1 MFTVVFLTE
10 SHRIRAEEEEE
21 DLLDSY
27 STPAKVRKWKTLSQG
42 RDLLEQRD
50 NALLVP
56 NEKVLY
62 SSALTIKSALTQF
75 LFDLL

>member
-27 STPAKVRKWKTLSQG
+27 STPAKVRKWKTSRKGETCWNREICIIGSQ
-42 RDLLEQRD
+42 
-50 NALLVP
+50 
-56 NEKVLY
+56 
-62 SSALTIKSALTQF
+62 
-75 LFDLL
+75 